1 MIHPHFQILPD
12 YIASRSLL
20 RCVMLP
26 ITLRHAPYYTCLR
39 SLSRGVILPITSPH
53 APYYALFAYG
63 LGLAMPFMA

>member
-1 MIHPHFQILPD
+1 MIRPHFQILPD

-26 ITLRHAPYYTCLR
+26 ITHAF
-39 SLSRGVILPITSPH
+39 

-63 LGLAMPFMA
+63 LGFGDAVHGVTKQNNFEKQDITN